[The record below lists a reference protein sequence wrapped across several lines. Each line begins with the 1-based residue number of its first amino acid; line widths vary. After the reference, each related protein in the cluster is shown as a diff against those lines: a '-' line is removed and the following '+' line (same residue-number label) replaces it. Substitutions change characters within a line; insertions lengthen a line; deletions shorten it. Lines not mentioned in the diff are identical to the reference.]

1 VEGAC
6 QEHVCA
12 FERSVNDSSV
22 LVVMPRFCS
31 SLIGDYSCLPLG
43 REVWQDTCVIQPFD
57 IAASSYRNIFTGEIL
72 HLDQQEDRLS
82 LALQDI
88 LSVYP
93 VALLELLKSKG

>member
-1 VEGAC
+1 MEGAC

-22 LVVMPRFCS
+22 LVVVPRFCS
-31 SLIGDYSCLPLG
+31 NLGGLPLG
-43 REVWQDTCVIQPFD
+43 QEVWQDTCVIQPFD

-93 VALLELLKSKG
+93 VALLELLRTNPP